1 MAEIKTLALPAA
13 DIEYDSN
20 NNEAVTRRTI
30 EQAIESI
37 NTKITNIQRLQDSVT
52 SKSAIRKQFLLM
64 GIKHG

>member
-13 DIEYDSN
+13 DIEYDS

-37 NTKITNIQRLQDSVT
+37 NTKISNIQKLQDSVT

>member
-1 MAEIKTLALPAA
+1 MAEIKTLALPTA
-13 DIEYDSN
+13 DIEYDS

>member
-1 MAEIKTLALPAA
+1 MTDIRTIALPVVNL
-13 DIEYDSN
+13 EYDS

>member
-13 DIEYDSN
+13 NLEYDPN
-20 NNEAVTRRTI
+20 DEAVTRRTI

-37 NTKITNIQRLQDSVT
+37 NTKVSNIQRMQDSIT
-52 SKSAIRKQFLLM
+52 SKSSIRKQFLLM

>member
-13 DIEYDSN
+13 DIEYDS

-52 SKSAIRKQFLLM
+52 SKSVIRKQFLLM